1 MAARYK
7 LPSLE
12 GKIIAI
18 DGPSGS
24 GKSTTARLLAQK
36 LGFIYLDTGAMYR
49 ALTWFALRHDL
60 PTGDAKILEVIANRL
75 KIEFKAD
82 GDVNRVYVNG
92 VEVTEEIRTPEVT
105 RKVSEVSAH
114 PEVRKVM
121 VAIQKELGKNGHIV
135 AEGRDTT
142 SVVFPEAHVKVYL
155 DASLEARAQRRFL
168 DMTRS
173 GVKTTIDE
181 QKADLIRRDKY
192 DSTRKASPLK
202 KVRDA
207 LTLDTSHLTIEEQV
221 ERIIKLIRTKIGRL

>member
-36 LGFIYLDTGAMYR
+36 LGFIYLDTGA
-49 ALTWFALRHDL
+49 TD
-60 PTGDAKILEVIANRL
+60 
-75 KIEFKAD
+75 
-82 GDVNRVYVNG
+82 
-92 VEVTEEIRTPEVT
+92 EIRSPEVT